1 MHNLLEIL
9 IFTLRNF
16 IKLPIWRYSDI
27 CNVLHRHAQLYLKDR
42 KIPWVIHG
50 IDLSQGSHGL
60 YMGLN

>member
-1 MHNLLEIL
+1 MSLALCPHSCDTGI
-9 IFTLRNF
+9 NF
-16 IKLPIWRYSDI
+16 SAIASRDPSA
-27 CNVLHRHAQLYLKDR
+27 RHAQLYLKDR

>member
-1 MHNLLEIL
+1 MQQYFATALLLLTVFMQLATCAHNLEEEY
-9 IFTLRNF
+9 R
-16 IKLPIWRYSDI
+16 
-27 CNVLHRHAQLYLKDR
+27 RHAQLYLKDR

>member
-1 MHNLLEIL
+1 MYPIRDPYINIRSDANK
-9 IFTLRNF
+9 LR
-16 IKLPIWRYSDI
+16 LD
-27 CNVLHRHAQLYLKDR
+27 VMHRHAQLYLKDR